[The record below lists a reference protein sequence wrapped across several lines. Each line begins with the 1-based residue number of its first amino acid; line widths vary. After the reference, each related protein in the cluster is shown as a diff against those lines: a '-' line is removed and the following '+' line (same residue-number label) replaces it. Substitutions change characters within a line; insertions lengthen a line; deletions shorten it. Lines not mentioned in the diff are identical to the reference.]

1 MIEIRK
7 KSALPIYGAAVV
19 WIIYCLFFPLYKAS
33 HFVWLVIASA
43 AAYIILSKV
52 IPDTVTYLEKEPE
65 KTGDQELD
73 KLIEKGAGFER
84 RFQELRQDFLSTP
97 ADGKAQKIIT
107 LTGKIFSVLYEYPS
121 CKDDVESFSSYFL
134 PATEK
139 LMVTYGDMC
148 KNSGDGENASK
159 IKKSIEDALDI
170 VISAFEK
177 QLDALFAGRALD
189 IETDITVLKNM
200 MKSSGL
206 SQSDFDI

>member
-7 KSALPIYGAAVV
+7 KSALPIYGAAIV

-33 HFVWLVIASA
+33 HFVWLTAASA
-43 AAYIILSKV
+43 AAYFILSKV
-52 IPDTVTYLEKEPE
+52 IPDTVTYIEKEPE
-65 KTGDQELD
+65 KTGDPELD

-84 RFQELRQDFLSTP
+84 RFQELRQSLLSTP
-97 ADGKAQKIIT
+97 ADGKVQEIIN
-107 LTGKIFSVLYEYPS
+107 LTGKIFSVLYDYPL
-121 CKDDVESFSSYFL
+121 CKDDVERFASYFL
-134 PATEK
+134 PAAEK
-139 LMVTYGDMC
+139 LITAYADVC
-148 KNSGDGENASK
+148 KNSGNGDNVSK
-159 IKKSIEDALDI
+159 IKKSIEDAFDI

-206 SQSDFDI
+206 SQDDFDI